1 MKHTKK
7 HMIGLVMD
15 GIRDTDMIAGY
26 AEDAKREGEDKI
38 AAWFAQRAKE
48 RLAELRR
55 DWGDVEE
62 TLGLKHHEDDLAEA
76 MSCHI
81 RREIE
86 RLLVKIDKM
95 A

>member
-7 HMIGLVMD
+7 HMIGLIMD

-26 AEDAKREGEDKI
+26 AETALHEGEDKI

-55 DWGDVEE
+55 DWTDVEE
-62 TLGLKHHEDDLAEA
+62 TLDLNRRDDDLAEA
-76 MSCHI
+76 MSCHV

-86 RLLVKIDKM
+86 RVKDKVERM
-95 A
+95 

>member
-7 HMIGLVMD
+7 HMIGLIMD

-26 AEDAKREGEDKI
+26 AETAKSEGEDKI
-38 AAWFAQRAKE
+38 AGWFAQRAKE

-55 DWGDVEE
+55 DWTDVEA
-62 TLGLKHHEDDLAEA
+62 TLGLRDSDDELAEA

-81 RREIE
+81 RKE
-86 RLLVKIDKM
+86 IDKIRDRVERM
-95 A
+95 

>member
-1 MKHTKK
+1 MKHSKK
-7 HMIGLVMD
+7 HMIALVMD

-26 AEDAKREGEDKI
+26 AETARSEGEDKI
-38 AAWFAQRAKE
+38 AGWFAQRAKE

-55 DWGDVEE
+55 DWTDVEN
-62 TLGLKHHEDDLAEA
+62 TLGLHDHDDDLVGA

-86 RLLVKIDKM
+86 HLRDKVDKM
-95 A
+95 

>member
-7 HMIGLVMD
+7 HMIGLIMD

-26 AEDAKREGEDKI
+26 AETARAEGEDKI
-38 AAWFAQRAKE
+38 AGWFAQRAKE

-55 DWGDVEE
+55 DWTDVEA
-62 TLGLKHHEDDLAEA
+62 TLGLRDRDDDLAEA

-81 RREIE
+81 KKEIE
-86 RLLVKIDKM
+86 KLREKVEKM
-95 A
+95 

>member
-15 GIRDTDMIAGY
+15 GIRDTGMIAGY
-26 AEDAKREGEDKI
+26 AETAKHEGEDKI

-55 DWGDVEE
+55 DWTDVEE
-62 TLGLKHHEDDLAEA
+62 TLDLRHHEDDLAEA

-81 RREIE
+81 RREIDK
-86 RLLVKIDKM
+86 VKAEVEKL
-95 A
+95 

>member
-7 HMIGLVMD
+7 HMIGLIMD

-26 AEDAKREGEDKI
+26 ADTARAEGEEKI
-38 AAWFAQRAKE
+38 AGWFAQRAKE

-55 DWGDVEE
+55 DWTDVEE
-62 TLGLKHHEDDLAEA
+62 TLDLKRRDDDLAEA
-76 MSCHI
+76 MACHI

-86 RLLVKIDKM
+86 RVKDKVERM
-95 A
+95 

>member
-26 AEDAKREGEDKI
+26 AETALHEGEDKI
-38 AAWFAQRAKE
+38 ATWFAQRAKE

-55 DWGDVEE
+55 DWTDVEA
-62 TLGLKHHEDDLAEA
+62 TLGLRDRDDDLAEA

-81 RREIE
+81 KKEIE
-86 RLLVKIDKM
+86 KLREKVEKM
-95 A
+95 